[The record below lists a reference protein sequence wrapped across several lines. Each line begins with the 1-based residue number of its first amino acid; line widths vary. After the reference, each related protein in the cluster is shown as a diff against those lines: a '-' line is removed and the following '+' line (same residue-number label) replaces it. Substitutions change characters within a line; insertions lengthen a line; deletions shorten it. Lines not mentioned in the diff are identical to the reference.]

1 MTNPSNAA
9 GAAAAPAQ
17 AQETVQQVT
26 LLDQIVQD
34 GRLGRDAAS
43 RERGKELVKEFVGDK
58 NAAIDEGKIDWKTL
72 LETYETVGGTE
83 WYIVEYEAA
92 NPMEKIKVC
101 LDNLHKMGR

>member
-1 MTNPSNAA
+1 MTNESNAA

-43 RERGKELVKEFVGDK
+43 RERGKELVKGLASSGFLNRFQPFLMSDLLGL
-58 NAAIDEGKIDWKTL
+58 NHGLGFNQGLSLFCRGHFHTRLHQGKFQ
-72 LETYETVGGTE
+72 ERV
-83 WYIVEYEAA
+83 
-92 NPMEKIKVC
+92 
-101 LDNLHKMGR
+101 